1 MPYLV
6 AKVENDFLCISCKTS
21 LSGPTVFS
29 MIYCT
34 KPILDGR
41 NTKTVSFSVLLYV
54 VQSLEFLG
62 LTNTGIFE
70 GCTCF
75 SQCCIICSFT
85 FRVDLFRRWHFDTKD
100 QVKEKC
106 LAVFPLTFLRVQVA
120 VDRQCLKIL
129 GVFDQTHL
137 AV

>member
-1 MPYLV
+1 M
-6 AKVENDFLCISCKTS
+6 FL
-21 LSGPTVFS
+21 S
-29 MIYCT
+29 MLHC
-34 KPILDGR
+34 LQ
-41 NTKTVSFSVLLYV
+41 LYI
-54 VQSLEFLG
+54 QG
-62 LTNTGIFE
+62 
-70 GCTCF
+70 
-75 SQCCIICSFT
+75 
-85 FRVDLFRRWHFDTKD
+85 LFRRWHFDTKD